1 MLARMSTSAL
11 SHDMHMGSSNIRGAI
26 MAPLCSNTFPP
37 ALHHVAGP
45 PKRTRPTLSLDTV
58 SASGYNANSSSSS
71 SSFNLESLSVV
82 TPTTRNTISNT
93 FLPRTPLTLQACAP
107 RSPLPCPD
115 IKIISPPTESTL
127 SLEIKIPS
135 PQNYT
140 HNSLPPSPR
149 SPRSPSSSPRRALPL
164 DTSFASTKLKS
175 RVTKPKPIMTTTTSS
190 SAPRS
195 PRIRDRRKR
204 VSFRS
209 NLTEEIQTNT
219 YVSAHSDLLNSP
231 SVDRTA
237 MMLPSPTFVG
247 ARMKPSPLPFSSR
260 TESRTENRW
269 RAAIEALAGET
280 EALVKQAERE
290 GQEMAKRLSI
300 PSKRS
305 SIDENAAE
313 EEDVCPATPV
323 VRSSKRTRYPADD
336 E

>member
-37 ALHHVAGP
+37 TLHHVAGP
-45 PKRTRPTLSLDTV
+45 SKRTRPTLSLDTV

-71 SSFNLESLSVV
+71 SSFNLETLSVA

-93 FLPRTPLTLQACAP
+93 FLPRTPLTLEASAP

-115 IKIISPPTESTL
+115 IKIISPPTESTR

-135 PQNYT
+135 PQSYT

-149 SPRSPSSSPRRALPL
+149 SPRSPSSPRRALPL
-164 DTSFASTKLKS
+164 DASFASTKLKS
-175 RVTKPKPIMTTTTSS
+175 TVTKPKSIMTTTSS
-190 SAPRS
+190 SSGPRS

-204 VSFRS
+204 VSFRTD
-209 NLTEEIQTNT
+209 LTEEIQTNT
-219 YVSAHSDLLNSP
+219 YISAHSDLLNSP

-305 SIDENAAE
+305 SIDEDAVE
-313 EEDVCPATPV
+313 EEGVCPATPV
-323 VRSSKRTRYPADD
+323 VRSSKRMRLPADD